1 MTGGMTAPA
10 PLSCADCDRLF
21 EPLGDFSHILL
32 AVSGGVDSTVLLH
45 LICDWAQ
52 DQLQHRQAKGM
63 APLRIAVAC
72 VDHGLRAGS
81 AQEAQAVKDLAAQLG
96 CDGAIL
102 HWSGEKP
109 ATRLQE
115 TARDKRY
122 DLLSAHARNIGAEA
136 IVLAHH
142 ADDQAETLLMRMA
155 AGSGPEG
162 LCGMRERMERDGLM
176 LLRPFLAVPKAVL
189 LATAHARHWRWHE
202 DPSNRQERFER
213 VRLRQWQDLR
223 NALGL
228 SSKRLGRLALRMQ
241 RQHEAIEQMVADNWT
256 RLGRCEAGRI
266 VLKGELWSLPQE
278 IRLRLLAK
286 AVQTLC
292 PETRVRLERLETV
305 EAVLNEAAK
314 TGQTARRTL
323 GGCVLTLANTGQL
336 SLTPEPPRREHE
348 DFATEKAATTG

>member
-1 MTGGMTAPA
+1 MTAPA
-10 PLSCADCDRLF
+10 PLASADCDRLF
-21 EPLGDFSHILL
+21 EPLGVFSHILL

-52 DQLQHRQAKGM
+52 DQAEHRQAKGLL
-63 APLRIAVAC
+63 PLRISVAC

-81 AQEAQAVKDLAAQLG
+81 AQEAQAVKDLAAQRG
-96 CDGAIL
+96 CDGAVL
-102 HWSGEKP
+102 HWHGEKP
-109 ATRLQE
+109 ATRVQE
-115 TARDKRY
+115 TARNKRY
-122 DLLSAHARNIGAEA
+122 DLLSAHARDIGAEA
-136 IVLAHH
+136 LILAHH

-162 LCGMRERMERDGLM
+162 LCGMRERMERGGLF
-176 LLRPFLAVPKAVL
+176 LLRPLLAVPKAVL
-189 LATAHARHWRWHE
+189 VATAHARQWHWHE

-223 NALGL
+223 DALGL
-228 SSKRLGRLALRMQ
+228 SNKRLGRLALRMQ
-241 RQHEAIEQMVADNWT
+241 RQHEAIEQMVADNWS
-256 RLGRCEAGRI
+256 RLGRCEAGLI
-266 VLKGELWSLPQE
+266 AIKGEIWSLPEE

-305 EAVLNEAAK
+305 EAGLYEAAK

-336 SLTPEPPRREHE
+336 TLTPEPPRRENK
-348 DFATEKAATTG
+348 DLPREKAARV

>member
-1 MTGGMTAPA
+1 MTAPA
-10 PLSCADCDRLF
+10 PLSSADCDRLF
-21 EPLGDFSHILL
+21 EPLADFSHILL

-45 LICDWAQ
+45 LICAWAQ
-52 DQLQHRQAKGM
+52 DRAASRKAKGL
-63 APLRIAVAC
+63 APLRISVAC

-96 CDGAIL
+96 CEGAVL
-102 HWSGEKP
+102 YWSGEKP

-122 DLLSAHARNIGAEA
+122 DLLSAHARDIGAEA
-136 IVLAHH
+136 LVLAHH

-162 LCGMRERMERDGLM
+162 LCGMRGRMERDGLI

-189 LATAHARHWRWHE
+189 VATAHARHWHWHE

-223 NALGL
+223 DALGL
-228 SSKRLGRLALRMQ
+228 NSQRLGRLALRMQ

-256 RLGRCEAGRI
+256 RLGHCEAERI
-266 VLKGELWSLPQE
+266 VLKGEIWSLPQE

-305 EAVLNEAAK
+305 EARLNEGVKA
-314 TGQTARRTL
+314 GQTARRTI
-323 GGCVLTLANTGQL
+323 GGCILTLSDTGRL
-336 SLTPEPPRREHE
+336 TLTPEPPRRENKGLPR
-348 DFATEKAATTG
+348 EKAARV